1 VEGWPKYYVGLND
14 GALEVIYK
22 TTDPKGIEQATQR
35 LRGMGLEEGVH
46 FAVKMPEEGRY
57 GYVSVL
63 KEGLAYA
70 AWLSVRGKDEQQR
83 RLAAEFV
90 KHILQR
96 AENAGKD
103 VYRKAEEIVK
113 EGMSR
118 GSLALRGFEKEVEVD
133 GRKYVVKV
141 LGGGAEFD
149 VGKTG
154 KKLLRIRIA
163 AEVGSTRREYAI
175 TYGRYGS
182 NNAVRGFAYVSEETD
197 AERLAAVIEALTGVK
212 PKIRRRSDG
221 IIEIVCGRA
230 HLDGFVRFAELA
242 EAIMKWLMETSR

>member
-1 VEGWPKYYVGLND
+1 MGLND

-22 TTDPKGIEQATQR
+22 TTDPKGIEQAAQR
-35 LRGMGLEEGVH
+35 LRDMGLVEGVH

-70 AWLSVRGKDEQQR
+70 ARLSVRGKDEQQR

-90 KHILQR
+90 EYILQR
-96 AENAGKD
+96 AREAGDD
-103 VYRKAEEIVK
+103 VYEKASKIIE

-118 GSLALRGFEKEVEVD
+118 TSLTLRDFEKKVEVE
-133 GRKYVVKV
+133 GKEYLVKV
-141 LGGGAEFD
+141 IDGGAEFD
-149 VGKTG
+149 EGRSG
-154 KKLLRIRIA
+154 KKLLRIKIT
-163 AEVGSTRREYAI
+163 AEVDGVRRDYTI
-175 TYGRYGS
+175 TFGRYGS

-197 AERLAAVIEALTGVK
+197 AESLAAVVEALTGVK
-212 PKIRRRSDG
+212 PKIHRRSDG
-221 IIEIVCGRA
+221 IIELVCGRP

-242 EAIMKWLMETSR
+242 DAIMKWLMETSR